1 MPILG
6 YPARPEHDQVAP
18 AAVVFG
24 VSHPR
29 TRPAV
34 VGAEALATA
43 QRAEWHVD
51 MSDDALRALAVNR
64 SAVTL

>member
-1 MPILG
+1 MSILSHV
-6 YPARPEHDQVAP
+6 RMPEHDQVAP

-43 QRAEWHVD
+43 RRAEWHVD